1 MAQPERTQ
9 PSAPTGSA
17 PGNTIHAARDVV
29 SVACKMPNGLILRG
43 MNRDIVQEL
52 VQGGGVRDVVQFT
65 PSGEQI
71 VLGGTSARVGDP
83 RPPLLTASGYRV
95 TPNVPK
101 HLWDDWYAANK
112 TSDLVK
118 NRIVFASEKAEDV
131 QAFGRQHD
139 TVVTGLEGIDARNPQ
154 KHVRGIAPQDA
165 PRQ

>member
-1 MAQPERTQ
+1 MAQPERNQ
-9 PSAPTGSA
+9 QGPIGQAPS
-17 PGNTIHAARDVV
+17 NTIHAARDVV

-43 MNRDIVQEL
+43 MDRTIVPEL
-52 VQGGGVRDVVQFT
+52 VQGGGVREVVCFV
-65 PSGEQI
+65 PNGEQI

-101 HLWDDWYAANK
+101 QLWDDWYAANK
-112 TSDLVK
+112 NSDLVR

-139 TVVTGLEGIDARNPQ
+139 TVVTGLEGIDPRNPQ